1 MLHMPHLYDKV
12 KKKVYQNWQMANK
25 SKTKQ
30 EYSELTKMFT
40 SQKNG
45 FLRVGRLQIVDA

>member
-1 MLHMPHLYDKV
+1 MLDMPHICDKV

-40 SQKNG
+40 SQKNS
-45 FLRVGRLQIVDA
+45 FLELADYK